1 MDDAFL
7 AHSIIFEK
15 TKPVQRGKTEENV
28 HFALNTW
35 EEKDVQGHVIMYVQR
50 QHKKSTK
57 LGFATLATSRFLSLP
72 SCFHPLSMTL
82 LERCTGPTPEHLSN
96 STKVSQVSNTTGTP
110 LPFYFTISRPGATD
124 PRAKHQASAPFLPI
138 LLSSKSIVVTVLLTF
153 NASARACGQKR
164 CQTKLNRVKSDNLQ
178 GDLRH

>member
-1 MDDAFL
+1 MRPLPFPHNEYQQTAE
-7 AHSIIFEK
+7 ATI
-15 TKPVQRGKTEENV
+15 RGKYSDEVKVNFIWTKTC
-28 HFALNTW
+28 HM
-35 EEKDVQGHVIMYVQR
+35 HIIIYVQS
-50 QHKKSTK
+50 QHKKTTK

-72 SCFHPLSMTL
+72 SCFHPISMTL

-124 PRAKHQASAPFLPI
+124 PRAKHQALAPSVPMVFNCKP
-138 LLSSKSIVVTVLLTF
+138 IVVTVLLTF